1 MSESYVIKHQQCP
14 KCQSNGKDKSHDN
27 LAVFSDNHVYCF
39 SCHYSTSGSISKRLN
54 PTKKKENVSEPT
66 LLLPEDSTT
75 NYPQRAIDWINQYE
89 LTENT
94 LLLHDVVW
102 SDSLQR
108 LIFPIYSADRAI
120 LGWQGRDFLLTENM
134 AEQESTKKRA
144 KWFGRGQL
152 EHIFNILGSR
162 SGNSRLAVTED
173 IVSAIKV
180 SMCGIMAMPLYGCVI
195 GRERFKRLYNLY
207 GDTIEVLVWLDPDKA
222 RESVKEARLGSLCGL
237 SCRAILSQY
246 DPKEHSYEEIK
257 TIL

>member
-27 LAVFSDNHVYCF
+27 LAIFSDNHVYCF

-66 LLLPEDSTT
+66 LLLPEDITT
-75 NYPQRAIDWINQYE
+75 NYPQRALDWINQYE

-108 LIFPIYSADRAI
+108 LIFPIYSTDRAI
-120 LGWQGRDFLLTENM
+120 LGWQGRDFSLEKTP
-134 AEQESTKKRA
+134 QTKRA

-152 EHIFNILGSR
+152 EQIFN
-162 SGNSRLAVTED
+162 
-173 IVSAIKV
+173 
-180 SMCGIMAMPLYGCVI
+180 
-195 GRERFKRLYNLY
+195 
-207 GDTIEVLVWLDPDKA
+207 
-222 RESVKEARLGSLCGL
+222 
-237 SCRAILSQY
+237 
-246 DPKEHSYEEIK
+246 HSWNRK
-257 TIL
+257 QTSTH